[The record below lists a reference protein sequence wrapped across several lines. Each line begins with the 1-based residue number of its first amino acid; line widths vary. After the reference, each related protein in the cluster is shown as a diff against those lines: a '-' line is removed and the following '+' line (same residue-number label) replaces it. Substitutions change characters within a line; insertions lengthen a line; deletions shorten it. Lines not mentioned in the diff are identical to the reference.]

1 MPVLRL
7 KRLSAPLV
15 GALMILSAPAS
26 GQQCN
31 FIAPPDWSSAT
42 SIRWFGPCERGVA
55 SGSGVLRTYLNGKPG
70 PAFYGRMANGTPRF
84 GVIETEEGFAAGNIV
99 EGEAKAKDRQV
110 IIDAFRVA
118 AQAARAASARF
129 KTENNAGSARF
140 YAEKANQLDRQ
151 MD

>member
-1 MPVLRL
+1 MAHRAGMVAALFIL
-7 KRLSAPLV
+7 I
-15 GALMILSAPAS
+15 GAGTANA
-26 GQQCN
+26 QQCD

-42 SIRWFGPCERGVA
+42 SIRWFGPCERGQA
-55 SGSGVLRTYLNGKPG
+55 SGSGVLRSYLNGKPG
-70 PAFYGRMANGTPRF
+70 PAFYGRMGNGTPRF

-99 EGEAKAKDRQV
+99 EGEAKADNRQV

-129 KTENNAGSARF
+129 KAENNAGSARF
-140 YAEKANQLDRQ
+140 YAEKASQLDRQ